1 MCFSQLH
8 QSIKHA
14 LTAVNDPTSD
24 PDDDTSQMS
33 EDMSVDLS
41 ATVCQPFTLE
51 TDNELSCPTPPNLT
65 QKRKKSQSAD
75 SIELEKLKVLQ
86 EMSNAFQMGRS
97 RPAADSDSTFGA
109 QVTEELRLIKNTL
122 IKSRVK
128 RKIMNALY
136 EAQECDHS
144 DLLPSTQ
151 YQMPLV
157 CPPPPTVQIAPS
169 QPSPLLA
176 YTPTQAHHQMSPP
189 CQTYTCFSISNQ
201 PPQHNDQE

>member
-1 MCFSQLH
+1 MNTSPYALFLQLH
-8 QSIKHA
+8 QSIKGA
-14 LTAVNDPTSD
+14 LAAVNDPTSD

-33 EDMSVDLS
+33 EDMTVELS
-41 ATVCQPFTLE
+41 ATVCQPSTLE
-51 TDNELSCPTPPNLT
+51 TDNELSSPTPPNIT
-65 QKRKKSQSAD
+65 QKRKKSQSTD
-75 SIELEKLKVLQ
+75 SIDLEKLKVLQ

-122 IKSRVK
+122 IKTRVK

-136 EAQECDHS
+136 EAQECDPP
-144 DLLPSTQ
+144 DVLPSTQ

-157 CPPPPTVQIAPS
+157 YLPPPTVQMPPS

-176 YTPTQAHHQMSPP
+176 YTPRQAHHHMSPP
-189 CQTYTCFSISNQ
+189 SHTYTST
-201 PPQHNDQE
+201 